1 MVEYEPV
8 NVAVLRGRLSR
19 PATSR
24 VLPSG
29 DRLASFEVTV
39 EQAGL
44 RAETVPVVWFDAPAS
59 VASLDVGE
67 LVVVVGRVRRRF
79 FRAGDQTQSRTEVV
93 ADRVVPLR
101 QEERARR
108 AVERATAVL
117 LATPGTSGRSAEGR
131 PSS

>member
-117 LATPGTSGRSAEGR
+117 LATTGTSGRPAGGR